1 MSGMSVLDE
10 LRAREPIFHRPELG
24 TDFAPM
30 VAADFWE
37 IGASGR
43 CFDRDYVLEVLAER
57 QRTPAEEIW
66 ETSEFRCQ
74 ELAPDLYLLTYLL
87 RQPERVSRRAT
98 IWRRAGADWQI
109 VFHQGTVV
117 A

>member
-1 MSGMSVLDE
+1 MNVLDE
-10 LRAREPIFHRPELG
+10 LRSREPIFHRPEHDV
-24 TDFAPM
+24 DFTAM
-30 VAADFWE
+30 VADEFWE
-37 IGASGR
+37 IGASGQR
-43 CFDRDYVLEVLAER
+43 YDRDLMLEVLAER
-57 QRTPAEEIW
+57 QRTPSDDVW
-66 ETSEFRCQ
+66 ETSEFRCR

-98 IWRRAGADWQI
+98 IWRRAGADWRI